1 MDQTKLKLNIGFII
15 FLSFIQSDKLIKWR
29 KGVQIQERLLWAN
42 INWIEEGNLLSP
54 FLSLNFKV
62 EKVGIKDLE
71 LKLILYFFSQSWLLL
86 FQTDYQR
93 RLFFCRQEIF
103 DLLIKYYHLRKRPI

>member
-1 MDQTKLKLNIGFII
+1 MDKTKLKLNIAFII
-15 FLSFIQSDKLIKWR
+15 FFSFNLSDKLIKWR

-71 LKLILYFFSQSWLLL
+71 LKLILYFFLKAGSSY
-86 FQTDYQR
+86 FKRIINVGY
-93 RLFFCRQEIF
+93 ISAS
-103 DLLIKYYHLRKRPI
+103 RK

>member
-1 MDQTKLKLNIGFII
+1 MDKTKLKLNIAFII
-15 FLSFIQSDKLIKWR
+15 FFSFSLSDKLIKWR

-71 LKLILYFFSQSWLLL
+71 LKLILYFFFSKLAPLISNGLS
-86 FQTDYQR
+86 TSV
-93 RLFFCRQEIF
+93 IF
-103 DLLIKYYHLRKRPI
+103 LPPGNR